1 MRDPKRG
8 TLGRY
13 RDVSELRIQYQCEYR
28 FYLQQKRGDKSS
40 DASREGSRLHREV
53 GVNPKPVRSVNAAVM
68 ALLVMV
74 TIAAALLWVLG

>member
-1 MRDPKRG
+1 MKDPKRG

-13 RDVSELRIQYQCEYR
+13 RDVSELRIQFQCEYR
-28 FYLQQKRGDKSS
+28 FYIRQKRGEKSS

-53 GVNPKPVRSVNAAVM
+53 GMNPGPVRSLNTSVLV
-68 ALLVMV
+68 LLVIV

>member
-1 MRDPKRG
+1 M
-8 TLGRY
+8 
-13 RDVSELRIQYQCEYR
+13 SELRIQYQCEYR
-28 FYLQQKRGDKSS
+28 FYLKQKRGDKSS
-40 DASREGSRLHREV
+40 DASREGSRLHREVGVNPKPVRSREV